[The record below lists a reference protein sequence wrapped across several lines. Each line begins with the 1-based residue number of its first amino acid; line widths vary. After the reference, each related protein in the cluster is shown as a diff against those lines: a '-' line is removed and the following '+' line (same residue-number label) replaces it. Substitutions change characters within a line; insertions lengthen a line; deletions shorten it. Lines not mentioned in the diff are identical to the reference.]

1 MSGQRQGADTWAT
14 GSQGRGRGGSDRRDE
29 GLRGREYRGSQE
41 GRQQFEG
48 RGGGGGRVHGSPVR
62 LGGTVED
69 SRTRPTPGRHAL
81 PPGRGEQQP
90 AWSPEES
97 LVTRA
102 QHRATMDELTATFD
116 SSLRNLSTAVEE
128 RLARVEDR
136 LGGHERR
143 LQLVERQVTTIEEAA
158 ANVGSDMK
166 AQIVTMQLQIKEQ
179 GCIIVHTQ
187 DLVNSL
193 LQEAEYTED
202 DEVGRKR
209 PHTTGGKGG
218 KNA

>member
-1 MSGQRQGADTWAT
+1 M
-14 GSQGRGRGGSDRRDE
+14 
-29 GLRGREYRGSQE
+29 
-41 GRQQFEG
+41 
-48 RGGGGGRVHGSPVR
+48 
-62 LGGTVED
+62 
-69 SRTRPTPGRHAL
+69 
-81 PPGRGEQQP
+81 
-90 AWSPEES
+90 
-97 LVTRA
+97 
-102 QHRATMDELTATFD
+102 TFD

-193 LQEAEYTED
+193 LQEAECTED